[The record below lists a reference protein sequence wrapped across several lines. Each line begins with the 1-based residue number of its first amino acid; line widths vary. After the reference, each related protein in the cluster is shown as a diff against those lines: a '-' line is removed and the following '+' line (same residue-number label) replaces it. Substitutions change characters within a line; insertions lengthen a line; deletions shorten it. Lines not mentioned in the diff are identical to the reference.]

1 MATMIKLDNGQT
13 LNLTSARAELKLK
26 AEHLSEMVDA
36 QRSTTLNL
44 GRYLVSVRDSGLG
57 QAALTAT
64 ELKDGRTN
72 GFSVWYSGLG
82 YDTQEVSQWI
92 RYAETVDGSPIDLSA
107 LSQGA
112 ALAFATAD
120 TDDHAEILE
129 GADTL
134 SAASIRD
141 SRKTVEAANAPDPG
155 PSVTDDDDDDDDIE
169 PTHLDEIVDD
179 IDSLDPMTTL
189 SIHTTDDLQ
198 GAINTLQG
206 FLNTLA

>member
-57 QAALTAT
+57 QAALTAA

-120 TDDHAEILE
+120 TDDHEAIME

-141 SRKTVEAANAPDPG
+141 SRKAVELANAPDPG
-155 PSVTDDDDDDDDIE
+155 PTVSTDDDDDDIE
-169 PTHLDEIVDD
+169 PTHLDEVIDD
-179 IDSLDPMTTL
+179 IESLDPTTVL
-189 SIHTTDDLQ
+189 GIHSVDDLQ
-198 GAINTLQG
+198 GAMNILQG
-206 FLNTLA
+206 FINALA